1 MIVSIK
7 FTFMP
12 DKKSSNTMH
21 DPVHRCDTVPL
32 TQLLKTLVSIIIR
45 MYRVLHN
52 FYYFHS
58 FTTRLREKSILLTVF
73 FRVSAQFWSLP
84 CRVRHLLH
92 QNVHIYLDIVIVF
105 EKTIHLHVPNRDNVR
120 IVH

>member
-1 MIVSIK
+1 MKPMIVSIK

-52 FYYFHS
+52 FII
-58 FTTRLREKSILLTVF
+58 FTVLQHAYVK
-73 FRVSAQFWSLP
+73 RVY
-84 CRVRHLLH
+84 C
-92 QNVHIYLDIVIVF
+92 
-105 EKTIHLHVPNRDNVR
+105 
-120 IVH
+120 